1 VDELQATQ
9 LDAVR
14 QGVRARMSTSEAIQ
28 QLDITREALSSER
41 DKNLLAKKQTEEY
54 VAANTSLQEK
64 LNQLRSQLLETSNQ
78 LEQSRV
84 REANLQTKKQLQR
97 KEMDFE
103 AQKNQRLNTAVTT
116 LKHRLANA
124 TVVAEQSQAQTRKL
138 RVHVAAASRTVQSSY
153 LNLDPY
159 CFSANHAVDPYLGQS
174 LYTNAYASLSP
185 VAQKYYLDNL
195 ATNELL
201 HSASSVEQEKIRQIN
216 LDLELASVVDRDVES
231 IRRARD
237 RQRLAI
243 LRSEAE
249 LGLSNTAS
257 DIVERTLLE
266 SKLEVDNALGRSG
279 SSYLT
284 NSDLGL

>member
-1 VDELQATQ
+1 
-9 LDAVR
+9 
-14 QGVRARMSTSEAIQ
+14 M
-28 QLDITREALSSER
+28 
-41 DKNLLAKKQTEEY
+41 
-54 VAANTSLQEK
+54 
-64 LNQLRSQLLETSNQ
+64 
-78 LEQSRV
+78 
-84 REANLQTKKQLQR
+84 
-97 KEMDFE
+97 
-103 AQKNQRLNTAVTT
+103 
-116 LKHRLANA
+116 
-124 TVVAEQSQAQTRKL
+124 
-138 RVHVAAASRTVQSSY
+138 
-153 LNLDPY
+153 
-159 CFSANHAVDPYLGQS
+159 
-174 LYTNAYASLSP
+174 
-185 VAQKYYLDNL
+185 
-195 ATNELL
+195 L
-201 HSASSVEQEKIRQIN
+201 HSASSVEQENIRQIN